1 MAKNS
6 IQVLAAAI
14 AKKHKITAAQAA
26 TFVEAVFD
34 IVTEELKNN
43 NQVKIKGL
51 GTFKVLSVKPRESV
65 NVNTGERVLIE
76 GHDKISF
83 TPDAAMKELV
93 NKPFSQFETVVL
105 QDGVNFENEK
115 EEDFGND
122 DDAGE
127 IPVAE
132 TKVPIADVKTA
143 KSNISETEPIDKTT
157 AKVQDS
163 SAGTSGRH
171 PSSYPDATSE
181 LYKDAS
187 TSIPENLSNQEE
199 YSPTIEENKKDD
211 EHLVE
216 GIPAEQKE
224 IETKEGVTEVQ
235 EKSPKPVLDIQT
247 PSIAYTESVT
257 EEEEGKGALTESI
270 IPATSKEQPS
280 VEYES
285 IEETDTIAGEVATPV
300 LLEEEQ
306 AVKATERETADIKTD
321 SSAMEIPTKELQD
334 KEEHSNVDMDDDDDD
349 SSEDRTLWMM
359 LKVIG
364 VVILLI
370 IIFFIGRAIMK
381 NMGAEKQVARQNMEQ
396 PASKPVS
403 PRKVEKALPT
413 APPKT
418 PQASV
423 ADEPANNDGNQ
434 YLSLSNDPR
443 IRYGAYNIIGIEK
456 VVVLKKGETMA
467 SYSKKTLGPGMV
479 GYFQVLNGKNEMGP
493 GDTLKVPKVEYRP
506 QYQNR

>member
-14 AKKHKITAAQAA
+14 AKKHKITVAQAA

-105 QDGVNFENEK
+105 RDDVHFK
-115 EEDFGND
+115 DEEDLEADDEENSEEVPVTEAKMSIGNI
-122 DDAGE
+122 E
-127 IPVAE
+127 IEKQEEVIAE
-132 TKVPIADVKTA
+132 NA
-143 KSNISETEPIDKTT
+143 SETASNMDKTT
-157 AKVQDS
+157 IQETIKEPLLQPEEPSKKEGAVSVSTLTMQPEKKETSSNIEDPTREILMPANTDGIDKISPLAKKAQDKVDR
-163 SAGTSGRH
+163 T
-171 PSSYPDATSE
+171 E
-181 LYKDAS
+181 VE
-187 TSIPENLSNQEE
+187 I
-199 YSPTIEENKKDD
+199 DD
-211 EHLVE
+211 E
-216 GIPAEQKE
+216 
-224 IETKEGVTEVQ
+224 
-235 EKSPKPVLDIQT
+235 D
-247 PSIAYTESVT
+247 
-257 EEEEGKGALTESI
+257 EE
-270 IPATSKEQPS
+270 
-280 VEYES
+280 
-285 IEETDTIAGEVATPV
+285 
-300 LLEEEQ
+300 
-306 AVKATERETADIKTD
+306 
-321 SSAMEIPTKELQD
+321 
-334 KEEHSNVDMDDDDDD
+334 

-359 LKVIG
+359 LKIVGIVIS
-364 VVILLI
+364 LI
-370 IIFFIGRAIMK
+370 IIFFIGRTITR
-381 NMGAEKQVARQNMEQ
+381 NMGVEKQVVKQNAER
-396 PASKPVS
+396 PAAKTV
-403 PRKVEKALPT
+403 RKKKVGASLPT
-413 APPKT
+413 TSPQT

-423 ADEPANNDGNQ
+423 ADEPINNDANK

-467 SYSKKTLGPGMV
+467 SYSKKTLGSGMV
-479 GYFQVLNGKNEMGP
+479 GYFQVLNSKDEMGP